1 MKKTFASLA
10 LIACLTASPLALA
23 HENNA
28 AMSQSSPQAKEQPFD
43 IQYLDTMVR
52 HHEMGIKMMQMAVN
66 KAQSQDVKAE
76 AQKMMDD
83 QKKEI
88 PELKSMRN
96 EVKADAP
103 EAVNMDMPGMEPMD
117 DSKLEQASGAEFD
130 RMFLDMTIKHH
141 QGAVKMS
148 DAALEKAQNA
158 DVKNKAQTIHDK
170 QKAEISKMEKMKEK
184 LGG

>member
-1 MKKTFASLA
+1 MKKTFSSLA

-23 HENNA
+23 HEDNPS
-28 AMSQSSPQAKEQPFD
+28 MMQGSPQAKEQPFD
-43 IQYLDTMVR
+43 IQFLDTMAR
-52 HHEMGIKMMQMAVN
+52 HHKMGIEMMQMAVN
-66 KAQSQDVKAE
+66 KAQNQDVKGE
-76 AQKMMDD
+76 AQKMIDD

-96 EVKADAP
+96 EVKANAP

-117 DSKLEQASGAEFD
+117 HSKLEQATGAEFD

-141 QGAVKMS
+141 QGAVEMA

-158 DVKNKAQTIHDK
+158 DVKTKAQAIHDK
-170 QKAEISKMEKMKEK
+170 QKAEISKLEKMKKK

>member
-1 MKKTFASLA
+1 MKKTLASLA
-10 LIACLTASPLALA
+10 LLACLTASSLALA
-23 HENNA
+23 HEENA
-28 AMSQSSPQAKEQPFD
+28 AMMQGSPQAKEQPFD
-43 IQYLDTMVR
+43 VQYLDTMAR
-52 HHEMGIKMMQMAVN
+52 HHEMGIDMMQMAVL

-76 AQKMMDD
+76 AQKMIDD

-96 EVKADAP
+96 QVQANAP

-117 DSKLEQASGAEFD
+117 MSKLEQANGAEFD

-148 DAALEKAQNA
+148 DAALENARSAEVKSKAQA
-158 DVKNKAQTIHDK
+158 IHDK
-170 QKAEISKMEKMKEK
+170 QKAEISKLEKMKEK

>member
-10 LIACLTASPLALA
+10 LVACLTASPLALA
-23 HENNA
+23 HEENA
-28 AMSQSSPQAKEQPFD
+28 AMMQSSLQAKEQPFD
-43 IQYLDTMVR
+43 VQFLDTMAR
-52 HHEMGIKMMQMAVN
+52 HHEMGIEMMQMAVN
-66 KAQSQDVKAE
+66 KAQSKDVKAE

-88 PELKSMRN
+88 PELKSLRN
-96 EVKADAP
+96 EVKANAP
-103 EAVNMDMPGMEPMD
+103 EAVNVDMPGMEAMD
-117 DSKLEQASGAEFD
+117 HSKLEQATGTEFD

-141 QGAVKMS
+141 QGAVEMS
-148 DAALEKAQNA
+148 DLALEKAQSA
-158 DVKNKAQTIHDK
+158 EVKSKAQAIHDK